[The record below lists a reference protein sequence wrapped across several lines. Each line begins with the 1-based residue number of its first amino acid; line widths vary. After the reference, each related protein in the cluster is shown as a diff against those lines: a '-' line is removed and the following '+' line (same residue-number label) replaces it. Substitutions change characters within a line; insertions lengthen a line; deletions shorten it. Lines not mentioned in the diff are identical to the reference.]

1 MGAPAV
7 TFVPPSTPDLDTAER
22 ETIDAYSRYID
33 PAGTAFIQFLTDDF
47 VEYEAEGA
55 TIRDRHGRTYLDGM
69 TTGGVFGLGHRNP
82 RVIEAVKTQLDRMP
96 LTAKIGFNQPQAEL
110 CRLLAEVTPGNLHYT
125 FVVSSGTE
133 AIESAIKLA
142 RLTTQRPGI
151 ISTQNSFH
159 GMSIGCSSVSGVP
172 YWREGFFPL
181 LEGCQLVPYG
191 DTKAI
196 EERIG
201 PMTAAVLVEVV
212 QSASGCTVAPPGY
225 LTRLREL
232 CDQHGALLIVDE
244 IQTAFG
250 RTGKMF
256 AVEHEGVVPDI
267 LCLGKFL
274 GGGVLAAGACVYNER
289 VHAAS
294 AQRPAFNNTTW
305 TGNPLVCAAAVA
317 AIRTVLDEN
326 LVARSATLGAY
337 LRAGLERL
345 KDKHPMVV
353 ALKGLGLMQT
363 FVLADARQGLPL
375 VMHLI
380 QKERL
385 LLFSPV
391 HAPTMMRVNP
401 PQIVDEA
408 FIDDMLGRIDRSL
421 AAIGALDT
429 EGLGRIMMSLNTE
442 VQARQKGHTSR

>member
-1 MGAPAV
+1 MSL
-7 TFVPPSTPDLDTAER
+7 VPPTTPELDPAER
-22 ETIDAYSRYID
+22 ETIDAYYHFVD
-33 PAGTAFIQFLTDDF
+33 PTGAQFLEFLTDDF
-47 VEYEAEGA
+47 VEYEAQGA
-55 TIRDRHGRTYLDGM
+55 MVRDRHGRSYIDGM

-82 RVIEAVKTQLDRMP
+82 RVIEAVKAQLDRMP
-96 LTAKIGFNQPQAEL
+96 LSAKIGFNQPHAEL
-110 CRLLAEVTPGNLHYT
+110 SRLLAEITPGDLKYT

-133 AIESAIKLA
+133 AIESALKLA

-151 ISTQNSFH
+151 VSTNNSFH

-191 DTKAI
+191 DVDAI
-196 EERIG
+196 ERFIG
-201 PMTAAVLVEVV
+201 PLTAAVLVEVV

-225 LTRLREL
+225 LKRMREL
-232 CDQHGALLIVDE
+232 CDKHGTLMIVDE

-274 GGGVLAAGACVYNER
+274 GGGVVAAGACVYNER
-289 VHAAS
+289 VHRAS

-305 TGNPLVCAAAVA
+305 TGNPLVCTAAVA
-317 AIRTVLDEN
+317 AIRTVIDDN
-326 LVARSATLGAY
+326 LVEHSAKLGAY
-337 LRAGLERL
+337 LRAGLEHL
-345 KDKHPMVV
+345 KSKHPTTVV
-353 ALKGLGLMQT
+353 DLKGLGLMQT
-363 FVLADARQGLPL
+363 FVLADPRQGLPL
-375 VMHLI
+375 VMNLI
-380 QKERL
+380 QKERI

-391 HAPTMMRVNP
+391 HAPTMVRVNP

-408 FIDDMLGRIDRSL
+408 FIDDMLARIDR
-421 AAIGALDT
+421 ALTFVGGLDN
-429 EGLGRIMMSLNTE
+429 EGLNRFMVQLTSDM
-442 VQARQKGHTSR
+442 QARKKTRLED